1 MIRLREEVQM
11 IRLREEVQ
19 MIRLREEAQP
29 HGDVI
34 DRTDSE

>member
-1 MIRLREEVQM
+1 M